1 MLALRVVVVS
11 PSAMGWDSSVHHQ
24 AVHQKDAREMSL
36 IFLTNKALQ
45 TAPVPALD
53 VTLMESG
60 MQSQLDNLRIMP
72 ALGPHA
78 WGWPLETLTRSV
90 TSTEA
95 AIHPSAV
102 RNPVGSRGST
112 PGHAPL
118 SWGLKK
124 EIGVLCTKETNHQN
138 SCGSPSGVRGQKRD
152 RELLLS
158 LSQSVLTHETGKCR
172 LTRRR
177 SFSVRREVA
186 PGRGTSRCRYPP
198 AREPSSGPPSRLTSR

>member
-1 MLALRVVVVS
+1 
-11 PSAMGWDSSVHHQ
+11 
-24 AVHQKDAREMSL
+24 MSL

-60 MQSQLDNLRIMP
+60 MQTQQDNLRIMP

-78 WGWPLETLTRSV
+78 WGWPLEMLTRSV
-90 TSTEA
+90 TSTDA
-95 AIHPSAV
+95 AIHPSAA
-102 RNPVGSRGST
+102 RNPVGNRGFT

-118 SWGLKK
+118 SWVLKK
-124 EIGVLCTKETNHQN
+124 EIGGSCTKETNHQN
-138 SCGSPSGVRGQKRD
+138 SCGNPWGVRGQKRD

-158 LSQSVLTHETGKCR
+158 LSQSVLTHETRKGR

-186 PGRGTSRCRYPP
+186 PGGGTLHGRYPP
-198 AREPSSGPPSRLTSR
+198 AREPSSGPPSRSTSC